1 MVRDTLIRTIYDGI
15 NGYYFICHPI
25 PIKHTKEDNV
35 IKSCESLHKN
45 YSFP

>member
-1 MVRDTLIRTIYDGI
+1 MLQDTLTRTIYDGI
-15 NGYYFICHPI
+15 TGYYFIFHPL
-25 PIKHTKEDNV
+25 PTKHTKEYNV